1 MPMELDLTLGSK
13 VERMDRWL
21 ENARRKLNASD
32 IALLIEL
39 IYSFDIDS
47 LPPCPGH
54 GTARE
59 VIERYL
65 AECEC
70 GFASSPISGPRLRRT
85 LNETFGVNLDAL
97 SALEGSRIS
106 LFSKNQWMLRQETDL
121 FIVHTGAGD
130 IDVRIYP
137 TSYFW
142 MSYPS
147 DALPEDYMHAMLL
160 LGYDYD
166 ENSSSHSYCSPS
178 GEAVPD
184 SFKGRTIQTLRQ
196 MIARSFSIR

>member
-137 TSYFW
+137 TSY
-142 MSYPS
+142 
-147 DALPEDYMHAMLL
+147 
-160 LGYDYD
+160 
-166 ENSSSHSYCSPS
+166 
-178 GEAVPD
+178 
-184 SFKGRTIQTLRQ
+184 
-196 MIARSFSIR
+196 